1 MTEDIDQLETA
12 SNKGICHKEWLKSQ
26 GHPQNCGGG
35 HTRCP
40 GSCRMS
46 PPQNLG
52 NASFFSFLGRCICSV
67 WPHPAT
73 TGPRRANVWAC
84 SICGGRQALR
94 LRGWV
99 MADPAQRK
107 GFQEPKRNDRCPP
120 EPTSLTAWQQGNSFS
135 QFLHFKT
142 ENAFHGHSDTT
153 PLYSQECV
161 HSSHPPERE
170 ATQGLVSAHFCL
182 WTRIFGWCHC
192 RLHPVRDPLTQW
204 SQPSSTPRPLCKAN
218 TL

>member
-12 SNKGICHKEWLKSQ
+12 NNKGICHKEWLKSR
-26 GHPQNCGGG
+26 GHPQSCGGG

-40 GSCRMS
+40 GRCRMS
-46 PPQNLG
+46 PPQNLW

-73 TGPRRANVWAC
+73 KGPRRASIWAC

-94 LRGWV
+94 PRGWG

-107 GFQEPKRNDRCPP
+107 GFQEPKRNNRCPP

-135 QFLHFKT
+135 QFLHFKS
-142 ENAFHGHSDTT
+142 ENALHGHSDTT
-153 PLYSQECV
+153 PCIIKSVCI
-161 HSSHPPERE
+161 PPIPRKGKQPRVLSVPTSASGPGFLGG
-170 ATQGLVSAHFCL
+170 ATVDYIL
-182 WTRIFGWCHC
+182 WEI
-192 RLHPVRDPLTQW
+192 L
-204 SQPSSTPRPLCKAN
+204 
-218 TL
+218 